1 MSISNANGGL
11 AKTHS
16 YSWMEWS
23 QVLEDWKDLHSIS
36 PHASFFNSPP
46 WVGTWLEV
54 FGADLQ
60 ATIYVLK
67 VLGSPR
73 AAWILVRRTQHW
85 HRIFSMRCVFLG
97 TAGEDEA
104 DSACVEYNG
113 FVCHPEYYKDAV
125 SALWTTVNQSPWD
138 EFILKGV
145 QPEVA
150 CRIIG
155 DRRASEGLVPTFGI
169 NLDSVRGHGDYL
181 KHLSHNTRQQL
192 RKSFRFYGERGPL
205 NVETARQP
213 GEAIA
218 MLDELAGLHQE
229 TWRKRGQPGV
239 FSSFR
244 FTDFHRRLI
253 TSFPNNVQLLRATA
267 GNQTIGLLYSL
278 VSNSTLYTYQS
289 GFAYEEGQNNA
300 RPGLVVTALAIEHC
314 LSHTTLGYFDLMAG
328 TGRYKKSLSTVQSQ
342 IGWYVVFGG
351 TLRSKLKELLKRAAG
366 RSRLIIGGKV
376 ASPQGAD
383 PLPAAEKASTESASL
398 TPSGTESGIHL
409 HHAGEDASLSPPHKR

>member
-1 MSISNANGGL
+1 MSTSNANGGV

-23 QVLEDWKDLHSIS
+23 HVLEDWKDLHSIS

-60 ATIYVLK
+60 PAIYVLK

-85 HRIFSMRCVFLG
+85 RQIFPMRGVFLG

-104 DSACVEYNG
+104 DSTCVEYNG
-113 FVCHPEYYKDAV
+113 FVCHPEYYEDAIR
-125 SALWTTVNQSPWD
+125 ALWTTVNHSTWD
-138 EFILKGV
+138 EFILKGM

-150 CRIIG
+150 GRIIG
-155 DRRASEGLVPTFGI
+155 DRPAEVSLVPTFAI
-169 NLDSVRGHGDYL
+169 NLDDVRGHGGYL

-192 RKSFRFYGERGPL
+192 RKSFRFYEERGQL
-205 NVETARQP
+205 NVETAREP

-229 TWRKRGQPGV
+229 TWRNRGQPGV
-239 FSSFR
+239 FSSSR
-244 FTDFHRRLI
+244 FTGFHRRLI
-253 TSFPNNVQLLRATA
+253 ASFPNNVQLLRATA

-278 VSNSTLYTYQS
+278 VSDGTLYTYQS
-289 GFAYEEGQNNA
+289 GFAYEEGNHNA
-300 RPGLVVTALAIEHC
+300 RPGLVVTALAVEHC
-314 LSHTTLGYFDLMAG
+314 LSHTTLSCFDLMAG
-328 TGRYKKSLSTVQSQ
+328 SGRYKKSLSTVQSQ

-351 TLRSKLKELLKRAAG
+351 TLRSKLKELFKRAAA
-366 RSRLIIGGKV
+366 RCRIAIGGKKV
-376 ASPQGAD
+376 LPQGAES
-383 PLPAAEKASTESASL
+383 LP
-398 TPSGTESGIHL
+398 TPQEV
-409 HHAGEDASLSPPHKR
+409 DAKRALPTGGATVRNTLMPRRRRCPA